1 MTLLNWPFWHKF
13 YLQRLH
19 IDKAEVYTEEVHVAL
34 YSKRIHYIS
43 RKTNKKQSKSV
54 NALFY
59 LYK

>member
-1 MTLLNWPFWHKF
+1 
-13 YLQRLH
+13 LQRLH